1 MGWLSAIF
9 GRRNALGLDS
19 LSSENFSS
27 SLNDDGPVG
36 LSVPGSSVPN
46 ARQLIMQCANQTIKL
61 HGIPADWLKLELLT
75 MADEAKAYFQL
86 QITLKHWDAY
96 LLLHSHAFE
105 LAVMNRVREQNLA
118 VSRSMRA
125 VLWRVAPDAGCPYE
139 QMPPSVAWTS
149 DAIAQR
155 TSNPQMFKTNK
166 PAYVAPKNWQ
176 PQDHA
181 ATVFQDTHC
190 NEDEVDKDLAQALE
204 HARAM
209 RQNTP

>member
-1 MGWLSAIF
+1 MGWLSSLF
-9 GRRNALGLDS
+9 GRKNAFGADS
-19 LSSENFSS
+19 LSSESFNS
-27 SLNDDGPVG
+27 SLSDEGPVG

-46 ARQLIMQCANQTIKL
+46 ARQLIMQCANQVIRS
-61 HGIPADWLKLELLT
+61 HGIPQDWLKLELLT

-86 QITLKHWDAY
+86 QITIKHWDGD

-105 LAVMNRVREQNLA
+105 LSVMNRVREQSLP

-139 QMPPSVAWTS
+139 QMPPSVAWTQ

-155 TSNPQMFKTNK
+155 MVNPQMFKTNK
-166 PAYVAPKNWQ
+166 PAYVAPKNWK
-176 PQDHA
+176 PEDHA

-190 NEDEVDKDLAQALE
+190 IEDVDADLAQAIQE
-204 HARAM
+204 ARAL
-209 RQNTP
+209 RQNAP